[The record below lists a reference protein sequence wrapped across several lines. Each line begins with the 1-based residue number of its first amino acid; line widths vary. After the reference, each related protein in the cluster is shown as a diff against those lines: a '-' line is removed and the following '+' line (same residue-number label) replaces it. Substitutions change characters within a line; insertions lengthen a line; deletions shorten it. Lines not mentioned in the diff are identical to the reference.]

1 MAFPA
6 IFSPGPVGREAGISP
21 GQIPPL
27 TPFLTRLRSPD
38 QHTSRRRSTIRSFY
52 SSPSIS
58 FSSPPLVR
66 PLLDFMVIGVSKP
79 RAVLSAWWTVN
90 PVTFVDWF
98 TPLLLS
104 HRPIKPIS
112 LSPSPLPPTPS
123 LLKFSGMMDIY
134 LKHSNVNIVLK
145 EKCIEMLILYWR
157 RNIERR

>member
-38 QHTSRRRSTIRSFY
+38 QHTSRRSTIRFSIL
-52 SSPSIS
+52 SPRFPS
-58 FSSPPLVR
+58 SSPPLVR

-112 LSPSPLPPTPS
+112 HSPSPLPPTPS
-123 LLKFSGMMDIY
+123 ALKFPGMIDGY
-134 LKHSNVNIVLK
+134 ETQQCKY
-145 EKCIEMLILYWR
+145 CIEGEI
-157 RNIERR
+157 